1 MGLEIVCNDDRRT
14 PTRGLAIHSGTR
26 QQCEQVWQ
34 VGRRVDST
42 DQLRPDPGRV
52 EVHALGGA
60 LALLVQRVHDPF
72 GLARFTSRESTR
84 TLSTKSPPSVAFG
97 NNCETNAEARKRSIP
112 LIIDTIGAFK
122 DCA

>member
-72 GLARFTSRESTR
+72 
-84 TLSTKSPPSVAFG
+84 
-97 NNCETNAEARKRSIP
+97 SIAVISS
-112 LIIDTIGAFK
+112 LVKT
-122 DCA
+122 